1 MDLTNYLILRTKEK
15 MVLEAKLNNASLI
28 SKMEQNNQINKSSN
42 QTEVV
47 VPETAQNLNVD
58 LDL

>member
-28 SKMEQNNQINKSSN
+28 SKMEQNNQINKSSD
-42 QTEVV
+42 QTEVA
-47 VPETAQNLNVD
+47 VPDSAQNLNVD

>member
-28 SKMEQNNQINKSSN
+28 SKMEHNNQINKSSS
-42 QTEVV
+42 QTEVA